1 MTHKMS
7 ALNGQ
12 RWEKSEIE
20 YADHRRISEWKLDH
34 VDSLVVTYCKGAITT
49 WARFDTEWSEEGPIS
64 KLSPENI
71 ERAWLEVT
79 NDGNESHLG
88 IYHRAAK
95 SAPNM
100 YLAYHSALQMYK
112 TNNTSDYL
120 TSLGA
125 KAWQAI
131 RA

>member
-1 MTHKMS
+1 
-7 ALNGQ
+7 
-12 RWEKSEIE
+12 
-20 YADHRRISEWKLDH
+20 
-34 VDSLVVTYCKGAITT
+34 VVAYCKGAIAT
-49 WARFDTEWSEEGPIS
+49 WDRFDTEWSEEGPIS

-88 IYHRAAK
+88 IYRGAAK

-100 YLAYHSALQMYK
+100 SLAYHSALQMYK

-120 TSLGA
+120 ASLDA
-125 KAWQAI
+125 TARQAI
-131 RA
+131 RAQVRIEDASGKSTQKK